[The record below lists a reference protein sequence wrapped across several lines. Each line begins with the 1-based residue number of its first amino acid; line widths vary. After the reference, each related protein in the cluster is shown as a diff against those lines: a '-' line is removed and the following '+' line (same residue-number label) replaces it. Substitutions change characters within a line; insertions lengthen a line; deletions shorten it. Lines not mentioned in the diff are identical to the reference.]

1 MIIDKNENTTVV
13 SNESLDL
20 PTFMNRLNGEY
31 ASFKSDNIVINLFS
45 LSTLTVGQLL
55 EFLPMSDSHRKGK
68 KSFVIVTDKIS
79 FDAVPN
85 TLEVVPTLQE
95 AFDLIEMEEIERD
108 LDF

>member
-55 EFLPMSDSHRKGK
+55 EFYLCLIHIAK
-68 KSFVIVTDKIS
+68 KK
-79 FDAVPN
+79 N
-85 TLEVVPTLQE
+85 LL
-95 AFDLIEMEEIERD
+95 
-108 LDF
+108 